1 MYTDSYF
8 GRFILPK
15 DTHEALKNSRTR
27 CYPESKAQLY
37 EMCFGPTHS
46 SRFDVCYSI
55 KGKGMVK
62 EADVVRCKNGTVI
75 KCFFHAFRIDL
86 KQSLGLTVL
95 YAVIFTV
102 LLLDCVYFYGSASAA
117 GLLALYFFYFLILA
131 GLCGMTYTWVWLSR

>member
-8 GRFILPK
+8 ARFILPN

-62 EADVVRCKNGTVI
+62 EADVVRCKNGPVVNFMEDYMRRRDPDCMSI
-75 KCFFHAFRIDL
+75 GDDL
-86 KQSLGLTVL
+86 PTDKPRFSDKYGYDFSKLRGET
-95 YAVIFTV
+95 
-102 LLLDCVYFYGSASAA
+102 LD
-117 GLLALYFFYFLILA
+117 
-131 GLCGMTYTWVWLSR
+131 WLSTQQLIIMPFKAGGNHFG